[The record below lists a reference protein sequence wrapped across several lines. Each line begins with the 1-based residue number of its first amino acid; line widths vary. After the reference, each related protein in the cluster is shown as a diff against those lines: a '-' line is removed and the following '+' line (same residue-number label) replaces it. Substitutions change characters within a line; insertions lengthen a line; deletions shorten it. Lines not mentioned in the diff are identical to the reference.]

1 MDSVTSVDRLLK
13 FSRSG
18 VWISLII
25 VMILG
30 VCFFLPIVYPDNT
43 NINRVATCALKL
55 LPIAIVVSVSWL
67 SFSIKG
73 VSTNANGAEMKLI
86 RSDELRQV
94 SLNTSFKFGFL
105 VVMIIQLAFI
115 TVSLV
120 TTNPIDGNLTGCAT
134 LIIGSIAFLASFLYL
149 DRSN

>member
-1 MDSVTSVDRLLK
+1 LLK